1 MITNEDVLRLGK
13 LSRIAI
19 REDEIEGYK
28 KHLDK
33 LVGYMDELKELDLKD
48 VEPMTRVD
56 DHVTELREDVVG
68 ESLTREQA
76 FTNAPSTDQN
86 HFTIPKVI
94 G

>member
-13 LSRIAI
+13 LSRISI
-19 REDEIEGYK
+19 KESEIEGYK
-28 KHLDK
+28 QHLEK
-33 LVGYMDELKELDLKD
+33 IVGHMDQLKELDLSD

-56 DHVTELREDVVG
+56 DHVTELRADVPG
-68 ESLTREQA
+68 QSLTRKEA
-76 FTNAPSTDQN
+76 FKNAPATGQD

>member
-19 REDEIEGYK
+19 KENEIEGYK
-28 KHLDK
+28 KHLEK
-33 LVGYMDELKELDLKD
+33 LVGYMDELQELDLAN

-56 DHVTELREDVVG
+56 DHVTDLRPDVPGV
-68 ESLTREQA
+68 SLSREEA
-76 FTNAPSTDQN
+76 FKNAPATGQD